1 MNGTVWTNTRGTHTA
16 TTMANGHITPCY
28 HNHRNHYKVRQSIY
42 IVTMHK
48 IVKLKQISS
57 NKIAYRFWA
66 CSKLKEKKR
75 ESDWVKCQI
84 ICVERRDCFASF
96 FLLSFFFVCRP
107 NVFCLFL
114 QCVSSFTGYMVD
126 RWYMHTSSIEHKG
139 LFRYIQRIFNERFTL
154 KSSFTCECVL
164 GIEGSVSISIKLW
177 RCLVFV
183 CRWNILYHAIIKRID
198 SLKSKICTR

>member
-66 CSKLKEKKR
+66 CSKLKERKR

-84 ICVERRDCFASF
+84 ICVERRDCFARF
-96 FLLSFFFVCRP
+96 F
-107 NVFCLFL
+107 
-114 QCVSSFTGYMVD
+114 
-126 RWYMHTSSIEHKG
+126 
-139 LFRYIQRIFNERFTL
+139 
-154 KSSFTCECVL
+154 
-164 GIEGSVSISIKLW
+164 
-177 RCLVFV
+177 CLVFFSFAAPMYFV
-183 CRWNILYHAIIKRID
+183 YFFSVHHHLLDIWWID
-198 SLKSKICTR
+198 DICTRRASNTKDYFVTYREYLMKDSLWSRVLRANVCWELKDLFPLASNSEYV